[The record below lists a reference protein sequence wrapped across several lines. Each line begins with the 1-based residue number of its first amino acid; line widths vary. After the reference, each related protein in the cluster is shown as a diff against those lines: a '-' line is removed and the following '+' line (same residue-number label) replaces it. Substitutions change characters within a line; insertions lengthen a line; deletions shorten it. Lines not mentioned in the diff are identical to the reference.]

1 MKYKWFGRKNPG
13 NNNEAHCENSRPV
26 PTVGLHNER
35 TRREWLAR
43 VLADIPVGQ
52 KILDAGAGECQ
63 FKPLCSHLDYTSQDF
78 SQYDGVGSA
87 VGLQTG
93 VWDTSRI
100 DVVSDISAIPLP
112 ATSFDVV
119 MCTEVLEHV
128 PSPVAALTE
137 FSRLLKLGG
146 LLILTAPYCSL
157 THFAPYHFSSGFNRF
172 FYRHHLDSLG
182 FEIIE
187 LSSNGNF
194 FEYLAQEVRRV
205 ESVAAKYARSTGPV
219 KAERK
224 SIEEVLALL
233 EKYSSV
239 DNGSDE
245 LLCFGFHV
253 LARKVR

>member
-1 MKYKWFGRKNPG
+1 MKCKWFGRNIPG
-13 NNNEAHCENSRPV
+13 SNVEDLGESSRPV
-26 PTVGLHNER
+26 PEVGLHNER
-35 TRREWLAR
+35 VRREWLGR
-43 VLADIPVGQ
+43 VLADIPAGH

-63 FKPLCSHLDYTSQDF
+63 FKPLCGHLEYTSQDF
-78 SQYDGVGSA
+78 SQYDGVGSS

-93 VWDTSRI
+93 VWDTSKI
-100 DVVSDISAIPLP
+100 DVVSDISDIPLP
-112 ATSFDVV
+112 TASFDVI

-137 FSRLLKLGG
+137 FGRLLKLGG

-182 FEIIE
+182 FDITE

-205 ESVAAKYARSTGPV
+205 ESVAAKYAGSTGLV

-224 SIEEVLALL
+224 SIEEVLTLL

>member
-1 MKYKWFGRKNPG
+1 MKYQWFGRKNSNINAG
-13 NNNEAHCENSRPV
+13 DRSKNARPV
-26 PTVGLHNER
+26 PAVGLHNER
-35 TRREWLAR
+35 TRKEWLAR
-43 VLADIPVGQ
+43 VLADIPAGY

-63 FKPLCSHLDYTSQDF
+63 FKPLCGHLEYTSQDF

-100 DVVSDISAIPLP
+100 DVVSDISDIPLP
-112 ATSFDVV
+112 AASFDVI

-128 PSPVAALTE
+128 PDPVAALTE

-146 LLILTAPYCSL
+146 MLILTAPYCSL

-172 FYRHHLDSLG
+172 FYQHHLGLLG
-182 FEIIE
+182 FNIIE
-187 LSSNGNF
+187 LGSNGNF
-194 FEYLAQEVRRV
+194 FEYLAQEIRRV
-205 ESVAAKYARSTGPV
+205 EYVAAKYAGSMGLVEP
-219 KAERK
+219 ERK
-224 SIEEVLALL
+224 SLEQVLALL
-233 EKYSSV
+233 EQYSSV

-253 LARKVR
+253 LARKMR

>member
-1 MKYKWFGRKNPG
+1 MKYKWFGRKNSG
-13 NNNEAHCENSRPV
+13 INAEARGENCRPV
-26 PTVGLHNER
+26 LAVGLHNER
-35 TRREWLAR
+35 TRREWLGR
-43 VLADIPVGQ
+43 VLTNIPAGY

-63 FKPLCSHLDYTSQDF
+63 FKPLCSHLEYTSQDF

-100 DVVSDISAIPLP
+100 DVVSDISDIPLP
-112 ATSFDVV
+112 AASFDVI

-128 PSPVAALTE
+128 PSPVSALTE
-137 FSRLLKLGG
+137 FGRLLKVGG

-172 FYRHHLDSLG
+172 FYRYHLDSLG
-182 FEIIE
+182 FDIIE

-194 FEYLAQEVRRV
+194 FEYLAQEVRRI
-205 ESVAAKYARSTGPV
+205 ESVAAKYAGSTGLI

-224 SIEEVLALL
+224 SIEEVLSLL
-233 EKYSSV
+233 EQYSSV
-239 DNGSDE
+239 DSGSDE

-253 LARKVR
+253 LAKKVR